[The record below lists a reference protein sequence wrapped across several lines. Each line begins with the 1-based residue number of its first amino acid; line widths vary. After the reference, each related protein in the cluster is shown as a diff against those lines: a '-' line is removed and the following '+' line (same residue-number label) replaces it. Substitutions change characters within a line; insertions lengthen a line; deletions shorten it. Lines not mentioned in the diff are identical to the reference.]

1 LIRGGSFYMNQCNQ
15 HNGGNDAMND
25 DVAVL
30 FGHPFTGSPQWGYVA
45 RVTDDGAVY
54 VWDDMAG
61 HWTTCHSLTPRQIAY
76 VKRRA
81 IRTA

>member
-1 LIRGGSFYMNQCNQ
+1 MK
-15 HNGGNDAMND
+15 AMDRVMKAMSD

-30 FGHPFTGSPQWGYVA
+30 SGHPFAGSPQWGYVA
-45 RVTDDGAVY
+45 RVTADGAVI
-54 VWDDMAG
+54 VWDDVAG

-81 IRTA
+81 TRNA